1 MKKNYL
7 VGGAGVAA
15 LLFFGIGNLHSSSS
29 GAPAGHSGSVA
40 SNNRTCAT
48 AGCHSGPTTG
58 PQTIEITSNIPPEG
72 YAPNTNYTI
81 SVKGIGNGGT
91 FLRAG
96 FQASVEDGA
105 GAHVGMLAQQPD
117 VQIIN
122 SGRFAT
128 HRSTSTNVIGGER
141 NYSFTWN
148 SGTSGDSAIVYAA
161 FNFANAD
168 GSTGGDRI
176 GTEQLV
182 LYKNLTFSTENLAV
196 IDFSVSP
203 NPVAD
208 QLRIELFARSNN
220 GSIVVMDLSGKVVA
234 ELAKEGI
241 PAGYFVETFNLS
253 HLPTGIYNVVV
264 TSGNQM
270 FSERILKK

>member
-15 LLFFGIGNLHSSSS
+15 LLFFGIGTLQSSSS

-48 AGCHSGPTTG
+48 AGCHSGPATG
-58 PQTIEITSNIPPEG
+58 AQTIEITTNIPPEG
-72 YAPNTNYTI
+72 FAPNTNYTI
-81 SVKGIGNGGT
+81 SVKGLGNGAT

-105 GAHVGMLAQQPD
+105 GVHQGSLAQQPD

-128 HRSTSTNVIGGER
+128 HRGTSTNVVGGER

-148 SGTSGDSAIVYAA
+148 SGTSTDSVIVYTS
-161 FNFANAD
+161 FNFANGD
-168 GSTGGDRI
+168 GSTSGDHI
-176 GTEQLV
+176 KTAQLV
-182 LYKNLTFSTENLAV
+182 LNKNLTFSAENLAV
-196 IDFSVSP
+196 IDFTISP

-208 QLRIELFARSNN
+208 QLRIALFARSNQ
-220 GSIVVMDLSGKVVA
+220 GSIVVMDLNGKVVA
-234 ELAKEGI
+234 ELAKNGI
-241 PAGYFVETFNLS
+241 PAGYFTETFDLS
-253 HLPTGIYNVVV
+253 HLPTGVYNVVV

-270 FSERILKK
+270 FTERILKR